1 MPALPVSKTW
11 CAGVVSMVIAPGW
24 TTFDL
29 QNMSLNQLTA
39 ATDFSLLMVGVNAID
54 RLTRSSQVFG
64 CCRPSFSRQSLRMN
78 SAKDWAEKGTAQYL
92 PSEPLAASQDTVVS
106 LSPLASLSL
115 STSRMMP
122 CFFMLPSCAVSLMT
136 MSGSFLFVAACC
148 SLVSKSSKSAV
159 TLVGMPLL
167 AVNFAARSL
176 AVFSAA
182 PPGGLRTQI
191 SSGDL
196 SFWSVF
202 FDGEVLPPQP
212 ARARP
217 TIATNATVARR
228 VGMTLLLSTYVD
240 GIW

>member
-136 MSGSFLFVAACC
+136 MSGSFLFVA
-148 SLVSKSSKSAV
+148 
-159 TLVGMPLL
+159 
-167 AVNFAARSL
+167 
-176 AVFSAA
+176 VFSAA